1 MSANKDGKK
10 LSGGNV
16 SDVYRFGN
24 TVHRKL
30 KPQSSQIHLLLNHLE
45 KKGFQYA
52 PQVVGVENGKEI
64 LTYIEGEAGN
74 YPLKEYMWSDEAL
87 KEIAKMLRLYHDSV
101 SDFSFHED
109 WKPIDHTP
117 RPYEVICH
125 NDFAV
130 YNIIFNDGKPI
141 GIIDFDN
148 AAPGPRLWDI
158 VYTLYTCIP
167 FSRYYLAPSE
177 GGIIHHASAQDDR
190 IKQRIKLFFEA
201 YGQEVAENYLEMVV
215 LRLEGLC
222 KTIRRKADDGDI
234 AFQHMIKDGHL
245 EHYEKDINFIQENGH
260 RWT

>member
-87 KEIAKMLRLYHDSV
+87 KEIAKMLRHYHDSV
-101 SDFSFHED
+101 SDFSFNED
-109 WKPIDHTP
+109 WKPLDHTP

-130 YNIIFNDGKPI
+130 YNIIFNNGKP
-141 GIIDFDN
+141 
-148 AAPGPRLWDI
+148 
-158 VYTLYTCIP
+158 
-167 FSRYYLAPSE
+167 
-177 GGIIHHASAQDDR
+177 
-190 IKQRIKLFFEA
+190 
-201 YGQEVAENYLEMVV
+201 
-215 LRLEGLC
+215 
-222 KTIRRKADDGDI
+222 
-234 AFQHMIKDGHL
+234 
-245 EHYEKDINFIQENGH
+245 
-260 RWT
+260 